1 MRMPRFEHVISPAN
15 EAHETPSVNCT
26 FTKSWQ
32 EKPCSHD
39 GFSPFGIHHYHPPD
53 EGWDQAACRLSTF
66 NITDR

>member
-1 MRMPRFEHVISPAN
+1 MPRFERMISLED
-15 EAHETPSVNCT
+15 EALETTSVNCT

-39 GFSPFGIHHYHPPD
+39 GYFPFEIHLYHPPD
-53 EGWDQAACRLSTF
+53 EGRDQATCRLSIF